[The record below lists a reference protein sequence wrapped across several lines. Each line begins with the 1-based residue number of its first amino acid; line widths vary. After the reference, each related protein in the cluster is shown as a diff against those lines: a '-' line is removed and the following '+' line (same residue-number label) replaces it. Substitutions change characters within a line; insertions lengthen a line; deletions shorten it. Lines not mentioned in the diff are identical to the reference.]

1 MYYADIVKTKF
12 EWAWHANLITLN
24 VAHSLILTCHRV
36 QRYTPMWDAVIV
48 VVTVQRACTT
58 KKKCNRRFVCCGKQR
73 NTHANGWWCVVSL
86 CYSPWWLH
94 VGIPGICCRHSAK
107 HALVTRKGRVIVNQ
121 QQNKKK
127 TCFVPNFLWRL
138 ALPLPLAHQGM
149 TCRNIRKTYPPC
161 VRCLYVT
168 FCAWHSHFGLQI
180 NSVGGTW
187 KIHRENVTGTDRP
200 NRHHS
205 VLRKGA
211 NEN

>member
-1 MYYADIVKTKF
+1 MLWQAEEYTCKWLMMCGLAVLFTLVTACRDTR
-12 EWAWHANLITLN
+12 NLLQTFSK
-24 VAHSLILTCHRV
+24 A
-36 QRYTPMWDAVIV
+36 
-48 VVTVQRACTT
+48 RASNAKRPRDREPTT
-58 KKKCNRRFVCCGKQR
+58 K
-73 NTHANGWWCVVSL
+73 
-86 CYSPWWLH
+86 
-94 VGIPGICCRHSAK
+94 
-107 HALVTRKGRVIVNQ
+107 
-121 QQNKKK
+121 QNK

-205 VLRKGA
+205 VIRKGA